1 MKGRSEDNAS
11 ITGVNPAVQSGGVF
25 PGVVTL
31 TREVNL
37 QYKRDLAEKV
47 TMREPNVKQD
57 VNDL

>member
-1 MKGRSEDNAS
+1 
-11 ITGVNPAVQSGGVF
+11 VNPAVQSGGVF